1 MIYKDE
7 IVDDVRNARKRYAER
22 FGYDLSAIIADLRRS
37 QEKRMAQKKAA
48 KTPILKTGRKKGSRP
63 AVLTDK

>member
-48 KTPILKTGRKKGSRP
+48 KTPILKAGRKKGSRP